1 MCNIQGKMNNNIK
14 SRIVYTD
21 AVSYFIP
28 SLNGVRQLEHVS
40 LD

>member
-1 MCNIQGKMNNNIK
+1 MCNIQGTMYNNIK

-21 AVSYFIP
+21 SVSIFFP
-28 SLNGVRQLEHVS
+28 SLNGVTQLEHVS